1 MNLTPQ
7 PSTEI
12 ALNVTRTRVT
22 VLMFNLTII
31 AFMITLLGLPAYFR
45 PGSEGR

>member
-7 PSTEI
+7 LKTEI

-22 VLMFNLTII
+22 VVMFNMTII
-31 AFMITLLGLPAYFR
+31 ALAISLL
-45 PGSEGR
+45 SDEQS